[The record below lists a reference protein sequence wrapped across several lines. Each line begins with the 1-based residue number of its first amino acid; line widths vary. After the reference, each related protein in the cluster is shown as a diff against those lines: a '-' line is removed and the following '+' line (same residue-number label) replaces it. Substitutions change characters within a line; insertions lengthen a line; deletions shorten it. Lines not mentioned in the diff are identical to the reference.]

1 MDLMLDG
8 GWAGPGQPDSDRCFI
23 IITATTTA
31 ITTFF
36 YIVEFVYLQQKKK
49 NACSIWNRDVQ
60 VCSQVLKPRGMDN
73 SSFILL
79 CLFIY
84 NRKKKCMFD
93 LESGCSSLLL
103 SFEAK
108 RNGRKGWNFDSD

>member
-1 MDLMLDG
+1 MLDG
-8 GWAGPGQPDSDRCFI
+8 GWAGPGRPDSDHFFI
-23 IITATTTA
+23 IITTTTT

-84 NRKKKCMFD
+84 NRKKKNA
-93 LESGCSSLLL
+93 CSIWNQDIRVCSL

-108 RNGRKGWNFDSD
+108 RNGWKGWNFDSD